1 MEYPG
6 THFTRPWRLAFLSLF
21 IAAFLIIS
29 PILVLYSS
37 GYRYDFVNGIIQET
51 GAISIDI
58 LPKNATA
65 YLNDAKLKSKIP
77 IRLKNLAHGK
87 YKIRLSAEGY
97 YDWEKEVVVENK
109 QTVYIKE
116 IKLIQKSEPQK
127 ISDNK
132 IDHLYLSDNND
143 YLIYQT
149 RENPPSFWLK
159 NLNSNSEIQITTG
172 TLNKNYQVNWSNQ
185 KNNFVTIVSNDLS
198 EIYVLNATEPKKLW
212 NLTKEEKNK
221 ITKIKWNDTAQ
232 PELFYSTKNQL
243 TVISAST
250 KQKSLIGKN
259 IFIDWFVEDGKI
271 WTLQNSSTTDKVNI
285 VKDTFG
291 FSKIVN
297 QIDKLPNIDSKNIN
311 WQIIKAQN
319 NQILL
324 KKSDI
329 SEMTLLDQEKHFT
342 FFGDKILSSNFNNW
356 WIMWTPWEIT
366 TYSQGEDPFLL
377 NRSGEQLKKVV
388 VLDEY
393 NTLGLIWADK
403 MTALFPYYFVSHNLL
418 NFTINDAVANNT
430 KRELY
435 FGTTLNNQD
444 GLWKIQY

>member
-6 THFTRPWRLAFLSLF
+6 THFTRPWRV
-21 IAAFLIIS
+21 AFLILFIFAFLTIS

-58 LPKNATA
+58 LPKNSVA

-77 IRLKNLAHGK
+77 IRLKNLARGK
-87 YKIRLSAEGY
+87 YKIKLSADGF
-97 YDWEKEVVVENK
+97 YDWEKEIMVENK
-109 QTVYIKE
+109 QTIYIKE
-116 IKLIQKSEPQK
+116 IKLIQKSEPLK

-132 IDHLYLSDNND
+132 IDKIYLSYDNN

-149 RENPPSFWLK
+149 IENPPIFWLR
-159 NLNSNSEIQITTG
+159 NLNSNDEVRIATG
-172 TLNKNYQVNWSNQ
+172 TSNKNYQVNWSNIR
-185 KNNFVTIVSNDLS
+185 NNFASISADDLT
-198 EIYVLNATEPKKLW
+198 EIFVIDANEPSKLW
-212 NLTKEEKNK
+212 DLAKLEKNLISK
-221 ITKIKWNDTAQ
+221 IQWNNTSQ

-243 TVISAST
+243 TVINAST
-250 KQKSLIGKN
+250 KQKLLIGKN
-259 IFIDWFVEDGKI
+259 IFVDWFVDGGQI
-271 WTLQNSSTTDKVNI
+271 WTLQNSSTTDQVNI

-291 FSKIVN
+291 FSKITN
-297 QIDKLPNIDSKNIN
+297 QINGLLNVDNKNAN
-311 WQIIKAQN
+311 WQIVKIKN
-319 NQILL
+319 NQVLL

-329 SEMTLLDQEKHFT
+329 TEMILLNDEKHFT
-342 FFGDKILSSNFNNW
+342 FYGDHILSSNFNDW

-366 TYSQGEDPFLL
+366 TYSPGEDPFLL
-377 NRSGEQLKKVV
+377 NRSGEQLKKVL

-418 NFTINDAVANNT
+418 NLKINDAVSDNS
-430 KRELY
+430 KRVLY
-435 FGTTLNNQD
+435 FSASFNNQD
-444 GLWKIQY
+444 GLWKINY